1 MQKRCKGKK
10 NVTIIGEE
18 TGGGAYGNTA
28 WMIPDVILPNTK
40 IRFRLPRFRL
50 VMDQALVKEG
60 RGLMPDIEVGPT
72 PETIRLGID
81 PKVEAVRKLIIRR
94 NGLVQQ

>member
-1 MQKRCKGKK
+1 
-10 NVTIIGEE
+10 
-18 TGGGAYGNTA
+18 
-28 WMIPDVILPNTK
+28 
-40 IRFRLPRFRL
+40 
-50 VMDQALVKEG
+50 
-60 RGLMPDIEVGPT
+60 MPDIEVGPT